1 MLNLDSSV
9 ERAVPAAASVALS
22 QTADVARS
30 AATDVVACAEEARR
44 RSSIEAELEYV
55 AVLGYN

>member
-30 AATDVVACAEEARR
+30 AATDVLARAEEARR
-44 RSSIEAELEYV
+44 RSFIEAELEYV

>member
-9 ERAVPAAASVALS
+9 ERAALAAASVALS
-22 QTADVARS
+22 QTAEAARG
-30 AATDVVACAEEARR
+30 AATDVLDRAEEARR
-44 RSSIEAELEYV
+44 RSSIEAELEHV